1 MNDLRLLSRAALLA
15 VLASGAAACD
25 QGLTD
30 LNQNPNQPETAAAEY
45 LFTNAVEA
53 AVGRAT
59 GSGLN
64 LDLTGLFVQHFAES
78 RFSEEDRYIIGETP
92 IQGHWTGFYAGPLQD
107 LNEVV
112 AKGRAEQRPNVEAMG
127 MIMRAWTFQI
137 VTDLWGDVGYS
148 QALRIREPEAGN
160 FVAFDPQAQVYAGMQ
175 QELRT
180 AAGLLSP
187 TAARMGNADIVY
199 RGDPVKWRK
208 FANSLRLRMAMRLS
222 KVAPA
227 AAASEFADALAAGVF
242 TSNADN
248 AVVWYLADG
257 TSGHP
262 IYEYENIPRID
273 HAISSTMVDTLK
285 SLSDPRLPFYAKPN
299 AAGAYRGEIPGTTSD
314 QPLNQIS
321 RVGEWFAR
329 ADAPGY
335 MMTYA
340 EVLFLQAEAA
350 ARGWIGGDPAELYRR
365 GIRAALEQFNIQGD
379 AFTDIPAAAIDAY
392 LAQPK
397 VAYAGIPSIALQ
409 KWIALYGNG
418 PEAYAEWRRLGFP
431 VLRAGPQAANEG
443 LIPRRLR
450 YPVSEQALNQ
460 ENLTAAVTRQ
470 GGAGLNDRVWWDR
483 P

>member
-1 MNDLRLLSRAALLA
+1 MNDLRRLSRAALVA

-25 QGLTD
+25 QGLTE
-30 LNQNPNQPETAAAEY
+30 LNENPNQPEEAAAEY

-78 RFSEEDRYIIGETP
+78 RFSEEDRYIVGESP
-92 IQGHWTGFYAGPLQD
+92 ISGHWTGFYAGPLQD

-112 AKGRAEQRPNVEAMG
+112 AKGQAENRPNVQAMG

-148 QALRIREPEAGN
+148 EALAIREPGSTN
-160 FVAFDPQAQVYAGMQ
+160 FVAFDPQQQVYAGLQ
-175 QELRT
+175 AELRT
-180 AAGLLSP
+180 AAGMLSP
-187 TAARMGNADIVY
+187 TAARMGGADIIY
-199 RGDPVKWRK
+199 QGDPEKWRR
-208 FANSLRLRMAMRLS
+208 FANSLRLRMAMRQNEVNATAS
-222 KVAPA
+222 A
-227 AAASEFADALAAGVF
+227 AEFADALSDGVF

-248 AVVWYLADG
+248 AVLWYLADG
-257 TSGHP
+257 TNGHP

-273 HAISSTMVDTLK
+273 HAIAATMVDSLK
-285 SLSDPRLPFYAKPN
+285 SLADPRLPFYAKPT
-299 AAGAYRGEIPGTTSD
+299 AAGTYVGEIPGSTSD
-314 QPLNQIS
+314 RPLNQIS

-340 EVLFLQAEAA
+340 EVLFLQAEAVE
-350 ARGWIGGDPAELYRR
+350 RGWIPGNAAELYRQA
-365 GIRAALEQFNIQGD
+365 IRAAMEQFNRPGD
-379 AFTDIPAAAIDAY
+379 AFTDIPTAAIDAY

-397 VAYAGIPSIALQ
+397 VAYAGIPSIGLQ

-418 PEAYAEWRRLGFP
+418 PEAYAEWRRIGYP
-431 VLRAGPQAANEG
+431 MLRPGPNAANDG

-450 YPVSEQALNQ
+450 YPVSEQSLNGA
-460 ENLTAAVTRQ
+460 NLAAAVSRQ
-470 GGAGLNDRVWWDR
+470 GGAELNNRVWWDR

>member
-1 MNDLRLLSRAALLA
+1 MNDLRRLSRAALVA

-25 QGLTD
+25 QGLTE
-30 LNQNPNQPETAAAEY
+30 LNENPNQPEEAAAEY

-64 LDLTGLFVQHFAES
+64 LDLTGLLVQHFAES
-78 RFSEEDRYIIGETP
+78 RFSEEDRYIIGESP

-112 AKGRAEQRPNVEAMG
+112 AKGEAENRPNVQAMG

-148 QALRIREPEAGN
+148 EALAIRENGSS
-160 FVAFDPQAQVYAGMQ
+160 FVALDPQAAIYAGLQ

-180 AAGLLSP
+180 AAGLLSA
-187 TAARMGNADIVY
+187 TGARMGTADVIY
-199 RGDPVKWRK
+199 RGDPEKWRR
-208 FANSLRLRMAMRLS
+208 FANSLRLRMAMRQS
-222 KVAPA
+222 DVNAGPA
-227 AAASEFADALAAGVF
+227 AAEFADALSDGVF

-248 AVVWYLADG
+248 AVLWYLADG
-257 TSGHP
+257 TNGHP
-262 IYEYENIPRID
+262 IYEYESIPRID
-273 HAISSTMVDTLK
+273 HAISSTMVDSLK
-285 SLSDPRLPFYAKPN
+285 SLADPRLRFYAKPTS
-299 AAGAYRGEIPGTTSD
+299 AGTYRGEAPGDTRD

-329 ADAPGY
+329 ADAPSY
-335 MMTYA
+335 VMTYA

-350 ARGWIGGDPAELYRR
+350 QRGWIPGDPAALYRQAV
-365 GIRAALEQFNIQGD
+365 RAAMEQFNRTGD
-379 AFTDIPAAAIDAY
+379 AFTDIPTAAIDAY
-392 LAQPK
+392 LAQPR
-397 VAYAGIPSIALQ
+397 VAYAGLPSIGLQ

-418 PEAYAEWRRLGFP
+418 PEAYAEWRRTGYP
-431 VLRAGPQAANEG
+431 VLVAGPDAQNDR

-450 YPVSEQALNQ
+450 YPVSEQSLNGATLA
-460 ENLTAAVTRQ
+460 EAVSRQ
-470 GGAGLNDRVWWDR
+470 GGASLNDRVWWDR
-483 P
+483 

>member
-1 MNDLRLLSRAALLA
+1 MKHLSIRSRAALVA

-25 QGLTD
+25 EGLTD
-30 LNQNPNQPETAAAEY
+30 LNRNPNQPEVAAAEY

-53 AVGRAT
+53 SVGRAT

-78 RFSEEDRYIIGETP
+78 RFSEEDRYIVGESP

-112 AKGRAEQRPNVEAMG
+112 AKGKAENRPNVQAMG
-127 MIMRAWTFQI
+127 MIMRAYTFQI

-148 QALRIREPEAGN
+148 EALGIRQTGSN
-160 FVAFDPQAQVYAGMQ
+160 FVALDPQQQVYAGLQ

-187 TAARMGNADIVY
+187 TAARMGTADIIY
-199 RGDPVKWRK
+199 RGDPEKWRR
-208 FANSLRLRMAMRLS
+208 FANSLRLRMAMRQS
-222 KVAPA
+222 KVNATASA
-227 AAASEFADALAAGVF
+227 AEFADALSDGVF

-248 AVVWYLADG
+248 AVLWYLADG
-257 TSGHP
+257 TNGHP
-262 IYEYENIPRID
+262 IYEYESTPRID
-273 HAISSTMVDTLK
+273 HAIASTMVDSLK
-285 SLSDPRLPFYAKPN
+285 SLADPRLPFYAKPT
-299 AAGAYRGEIPGTTSD
+299 AAGTYVGEIPGSTSD
-314 QPLNQIS
+314 RPLNQIS

-329 ADAPGY
+329 PDAPGY

-350 ARGWIGGDPAELYRR
+350 ERGWIPGNPAELYRQA
-365 GIRAALEQFNIQGD
+365 IRAAMEQFNRSGD
-379 AFTDIPAAAIDAY
+379 TFTDIPSTAIDAY

-397 VAYAGIPSIALQ
+397 VAYAGLPSIGLQ

-418 PEAYAEWRRLGFP
+418 PEAWAEWRRLGYP
-431 VLRAGPQAANEG
+431 VLRAGPNAANDG

-450 YPVSEQALNQ
+450 YPVSEQSLNGA
-460 ENLTAAVTRQ
+460 NLATAVARQ
-470 GGAGLNDRVWWDR
+470 GGAELNNRVWWDR